1 MTDGDDLER
10 RLAAA
15 DRRLA
20 ALEAAVGELRELDV
34 VQRAFAARDHG
45 ARQAADL
52 RAAGQPAEAAR
63 HELVCRAEAAG
74 YVRVRPR
81 GRTKIVVPTLHPRG
95 SCKVLLA
102 PGQICNCAVWLDA
115 KYGPVLVDVAPAAWA
130 DMLAK
135 HPAIAEA
142 LRKGELSVE
151 PTPLDDV
158 IRKLRDEA
166 AAPVGGHAA

>member
-1 MTDGDDLER
+1 MADSVYARMDELAARIAELEHHNLRHCRECSAEAAQER
-10 RLAAA
+10 RAGDA
-15 DRRLA
+15 
-20 ALEAAVGELRELDV
+20 
-34 VQRAFAARDHG
+34 
-45 ARQAADL
+45 
-52 RAAGQPAEAAR
+52 RAAGQPVEAAR
-63 HELVCRAEAAG
+63 HELVRRAEAAG

-95 SCKVLLA
+95 KCKVLLG

-115 KYGPVLVDVAPAAWA
+115 KYGPVLADLAPVVWA

-142 LRKGELSVE
+142 LRKGELVVE